1 MKIPLAI
8 LFSCVLFLT
17 SCTPLVNNPAEATM
31 RVITENYPPYNF
43 IDKNSNVTGQSVE
56 IIQAMLQKHG
66 ITVAI
71 EVMPLSDGFTF
82 TQKGPNTAIFSIN
95 RTPQRE
101 GLYKWVGPIGD
112 YKQVFY
118 ARKGSSIQ
126 VEKLEDARAVAKI
139 GVYKGD
145 AGNQFLASS
154 GFTNLDESQTDVEA
168 LKKLMDDK
176 VQLWL
181 GNKEGL
187 AVTAKEAG
195 INPDELVELPVVVLQ
210 ADLYIALS
218 KDIPDST
225 IASWQKTLDSLKQN
239 KDAEGKTV
247 YGNILSK
254 YDDVA
259 YVQSL
264 LK

>member
-1 MKIPLAI
+1 VGGKL
-8 LFSCVLFLT
+8 
-17 SCTPLVNNPAEATM
+17 

-43 IDKNSNVTGQSVE
+43 IDKNNNVTGQSVE
-56 IIQAMLQKHG
+56 IVRAMLHKLE
-66 ITVAI
+66 ITANI
-71 EVMPLSDGFTF
+71 EVMPLADGFTF

-126 VEKLEDARAVAKI
+126 VDKLEDARAVTKI

-168 LKKLMDDK
+168 LNKLMDNK
-176 VQLWL
+176 IQLWL

-195 INPDELVELPVVVLQ
+195 INPDELVELPVVVTH

-225 IASWQKTLDSLKQN
+225 IAAWQKTLDSLKQD
-239 KDAEGKTV
+239 KDTDGKTV
-247 YGNILSK
+247 YGKIVSK
-254 YDDVA
+254 YDDVG

-264 LK
+264 LR